1 STGDRAGYFGFN
13 VRARTT
19 RKSVAPETF
28 KTSHRVRAAD
38 IFRAHEPAGSLKVR
52 VAYDRIFLLRD
63 QFLRRS
69 MVLRG
74 AILVVDDDHSVRT
87 SLRRAL
93 ETAHFQ
99 VLTASNG
106 HEALRVLRSGASV
119 RVVLLDAVMPEMNGL
134 ELLEH
139 KQ

>member
-1 STGDRAGYFGFN
+1 MGATPSTGDRAGYFGFI

-19 RKSVAPETF
+19 RKGVGPRKRSKRPAA
-28 KTSHRVRAAD
+28 VRGAD

-106 HEALRVLRSGASV
+106 HEALRVLRSGASIG
-119 RVVLLDAVMPEMNGL
+119 VVLLD
-134 ELLEH
+134 
-139 KQ
+139 